1 MTNAP
6 KSVIKPLEEVL
17 AYKNENVVARF
28 CQIRPDAKEEVSLIF
43 DDLKRFLWLVAT
55 LEERKK
61 QGEITPDI
69 SFSASTI
76 IMDDMWHAFILWTKQ
91 YEEFCQTYLGNFV
104 HHPTEMPIYQKNT
117 TEKNLDEEAA
127 MNIFLEGMIT
137 VCIEELGEEVTQRW
151 FDYYL
156 KYPASGMH

>member
-1 MTNAP
+1 MI
-6 KSVIKPLEEVL
+6 KSLEEIL
-17 AYKNENVVARF
+17 YYKNKNVTQRF
-28 CQIRPDAKEEVSLIF
+28 CQIRPDAKEEVDLIF

-55 LEERKK
+55 FEERKQK
-61 QGEITPDI
+61 GEQTPDI
-69 SFSASTI
+69 SFSISMI

-91 YEEFCQTYLGNFV
+91 YNEFCQQYLGDFV
-104 HHPTEMPIYQKNT
+104 HHPTEMPIYEQNIKVHNLEE
-117 TEKNLDEEAA
+117 TEA

-137 VCIEELGEEVTQRW
+137 VCMEELGEEVTQRW